1 MSRDGVVSSAGVV
14 PVSLEVR
21 RTTPEPGVGE
31 GGSATAVDCVDST
44 GGQDCVVLV
53 NRRTGG

>member
-1 MSRDGVVSSAGVV
+1 MVSSAGVV